1 MKINNFSLQGA
12 SLDGIILAAVKIVTI
27 GLGLITTRLLSQYLS
42 IFDYGTYSL
51 IQLVVSSTVSI
62 TILGM
67 MDGINYF
74 FCSEKDEGKRD
85 AYIATIYLLQF
96 SVSLLAGCVI
106 VCAGGQICLYLG
118 TAEARRLMIYAAVLP
133 FLQNILS
140 MTQVLMLSVGKAKV
154 LAVRNLVISLLRLLI
169 VILVIVFVGSV
180 GIILFMTCILDA
192 AQIIVFFFML
202 KKSGCIVHLRKASIQ
217 LLRPIIHYCLPM
229 AVYTA
234 LNTINRD
241 CDKYI
246 IAAMTNTETL
256 AVYTN
261 ASKKLPFDLITSSFI
276 TVLLPKITRLISN
289 KEEQETVKVYRA
301 FLEFSYSSTIILAC
315 GAIAAAPQLMNLL
328 YTEKYLSG
336 ISIFVVY
343 ILVDIMQFTNIT
355 LILSAS
361 GKAKTL
367 MLLSGGSIVLNIGM
381 NFLLFHL
388 LGVIGPAIAT
398 LLITSLTGAAI
409 LYFSAKKLGTRI
421 TGFFDFRY
429 LIRLLAENIAAVTVL
444 ACLRNLLESA
454 GLNNLLILLLICG
467 TYYVILL
474 ALNKKRLIVNL
485 KEIG

>member
-1 MKINNFSLQGA
+1 MKINNFSLKGA
-12 SLDGIILAAVKIVTI
+12 SLDGIILTAVKVMTM

-106 VCAGGQICLYLG
+106 AFAGGQICSYLG
-118 TAEARRLMIYAAVLP
+118 TPEAKRLMTYAAVLP

-140 MTQVLMLSVGKAKV
+140 MTQILMLSVGKAKV

-202 KKSGCIVHLRKASIQ
+202 NKSGCIVRLRKASVH
-217 LLRPIIHYCLPM
+217 LLRSIIHYCLPM

-234 LNTINRD
+234 LITINRD
-241 CDKYI
+241 CDKYV
-246 IAAMTNTETL
+246 IAAMTYTETL

-289 KEEQETVKVYRA
+289 KEKQETVNVYRA
-301 FLEFSYSSTIILAC
+301 FLEFSYSSTTILAC
-315 GAIAAAPQLMNLL
+315 GAITAAPQLMNLL
-328 YTEKYLSG
+328 YTEKYLTG
-336 ISIFVVY
+336 IGIFVVY
-343 ILVDIMQFTNIT
+343 ILVDIMQFANIT

-361 GKAKTL
+361 GKTKTL
-367 MLLSGGSIVLNIGM
+367 MCISACSIVLNMGVNI
-381 NFLLFHL
+381 LLFHL

-398 LLITSLTGAAI
+398 LLITSLTGASI
-409 LYFSAKKLGTRI
+409 LHFSAKELGTGI
-421 TGFFDFRY
+421 AGFFDFRY
-429 LIRLLAENIAAVTVL
+429 LIRFLTENIAAVCVMVS
-444 ACLRNLLESA
+444 LRKLLESA
-454 GLNNLLILLLICG
+454 GVNNLLILLLICG
-467 TYYVILL
+467 MYYVMLL
-474 ALNKKRLIVNL
+474 TLNGKRMIKNL
-485 KEIG
+485 QKIS

>member
-1 MKINNFSLQGA
+1 MKINNFSLKGA
-12 SLDGIILAAVKIVTI
+12 SLDGIILTSVKVMTI
-27 GLGLITTRLLSQYLS
+27 ALGLITTRLLSQYLS

-74 FCSEKDEGKRD
+74 FCSEKDEEKRD

-106 VCAGGQICLYLG
+106 AFAGGQICSYLG
-118 TAEARRLMIYAAVLP
+118 TPEAKRLITYAAVLP

-140 MTQVLMLSVGKAKV
+140 MTQVLMLSVGKAKI
-154 LAVRNLVISLLRLLI
+154 LAVRNLAISLLRLLI

-202 KKSGCIVHLRKASIQ
+202 KKSGCVVRLWKASAQ
-217 LLRPIIHYCLPM
+217 LLRTIIHYCLPM

-289 KEEQETVKVYRA
+289 KEKQETVKVYRA

-315 GAIAAAPQLMNLL
+315 GAIAVAPQLMNLL

-361 GKAKTL
+361 GKTKTL

-409 LYFSAKKLGTRI
+409 LYFSAKELGTRI

-444 ACLRNLLESA
+444 ACLRNLLESE

>member
-1 MKINNFSLQGA
+1 MTQKPLVLYNGEAYRIIDCRERHGLERIYYRSCQKYYVQLAKEARLVIYNSEMLKQNYENKYVFFGESVVAYNSAESNFS
-12 SLDGIILAAVKIVTI
+12 D
-27 GLGLITTRLLSQYLS
+27 
-42 IFDYGTYSL
+42 
-51 IQLVVSSTVSI
+51 
-62 TILGM
+62 
-67 MDGINYF
+67 
-74 FCSEKDEGKRD
+74 
-85 AYIATIYLLQF
+85 
-96 SVSLLAGCVI
+96 
-106 VCAGGQICLYLG
+106 
-118 TAEARRLMIYAAVLP
+118 
-133 FLQNILS
+133 
-140 MTQVLMLSVGKAKV
+140 
-154 LAVRNLVISLLRLLI
+154 
-169 VILVIVFVGSV
+169 
-180 GIILFMTCILDA
+180 
-192 AQIIVFFFML
+192 
-202 KKSGCIVHLRKASIQ
+202 
-217 LLRPIIHYCLPM
+217 
-229 AVYTA
+229 
-234 LNTINRD
+234 
-241 CDKYI
+241 
-246 IAAMTNTETL
+246 
-256 AVYTN
+256 YTN

-289 KEEQETVKVYRA
+289 KEKQETVKVYRA

-361 GKAKTL
+361 GKTKTL

>member
-1 MKINNFSLQGA
+1 MAHFENKTLLITGGTGSFGNAVLNRILSTDIGEIRILSRDEKKQDDMRHEYQAKMPAVSGKIKFYIGDVRDYNSIVSAFRGVDYVFHAAALKQVPSCEFYPME
-12 SLDGIILAAVKIVTI
+12 AVKTNIQGSDNVISACVENHVQKAIFLSTDKAAYPI
-27 GLGLITTRLLSQYLS
+27 NAMGMTKAVMEKDVIARSRQMLPGDPILCLTR
-42 IFDYGTYSL
+42 YGNVMGSRGSVIPL
-51 IQLVVSSTVSI
+51 
-62 TILGM
+62 
-67 MDGINYF
+67 
-74 FCSEKDEGKRD
+74 FCEQIDEGKQLTITNPEMTRFMMTLND
-85 AYIATIYLLQF
+85 AVDL
-96 SVSLLAGCVI
+96 V
-106 VCAGGQICLYLG
+106 LY
-118 TAEARRLMIYAAVLP
+118 
-133 FLQNILS
+133 
-140 MTQVLMLSVGKAKV
+140 
-154 LAVRNLVISLLRLLI
+154 
-169 VILVIVFVGSV
+169 
-180 GIILFMTCILDA
+180 
-192 AQIIVFFFML
+192 
-202 KKSGCIVHLRKASIQ
+202 
-217 LLRPIIHYCLPM
+217 
-229 AVYTA
+229 
-234 LNTINRD
+234 
-241 CDKYI
+241 
-246 IAAMTNTETL
+246 
-256 AVYTN
+256 
-261 ASKKLPFDLITSSFI
+261 
-276 TVLLPKITRLISN
+276 
-289 KEEQETVKVYRA
+289 A
-301 FLEFSYSSTIILAC
+301 FEH
-315 GAIAAAPQLMNLL
+315 
-328 YTEKYLSG
+328 TEKYLSG

-361 GKAKTL
+361 GKTKTL

>member
-1 MKINNFSLQGA
+1 MKINSFSLRGA
-12 SLDGIILAAVKIVTI
+12 SLDGMILTAVKVMTM
-27 GLGLITTRLLSQYLS
+27 GLSLITTRLLSQYLS
-42 IFDYGTYSL
+42 VFDYGTYSL
-51 IQLVVSSTVSI
+51 IQLVVSSIASI

-67 MDGINYF
+67 MDGINFF
-74 FCSEKDEGKRD
+74 FCSEKDEEKRD
-85 AYIATIYLLQF
+85 AYIATIYLLQV

-106 VCAGGQICLYLG
+106 VCAGGQICSYLG
-118 TAEARRLMIYAAVLP
+118 TPEAKRLMIYAAVLP

-169 VILVIVFVGSV
+169 VILVIALVGSV
-180 GIILFMTCILDA
+180 GIILFLTCILDA
-192 AQIIVFFFML
+192 AQILVFFFML
-202 KKSGCIVHLRKASIQ
+202 QKSGCIVRMRKVTVQ
-217 LLRPIIHYCLPM
+217 LIKPIVHYCLPM

-289 KEEQETVKVYRA
+289 KEKRETVNVYHA
-301 FLEFSYSSTIILAC
+301 FLEFSYSSTVIFAC
-315 GAIAAAPQLMNLL
+315 GAIAAAPQLMRLL

-336 ISIFVVY
+336 TSIFVIY

-361 GKAKTL
+361 GRTKTL
-367 MLLSGGSIVLNIGM
+367 MFISGCSIVLNIGL
-381 NFLLFHL
+381 NNLLFNL
-388 LGVIGPAIAT
+388 LGTIGPAIAT
-398 LLITSLTGAAI
+398 LLITSLTGSAI
-409 LYFSAKKLGTRI
+409 LHFSAEALGVRATD
-421 TGFFDFRY
+421 FFDFRY
-429 LIRLLAENIAAVTVL
+429 LIRFLTENAAAVSVMTY
-444 ACLRNLLESA
+444 LRRLLESA
-454 GLNNLLILLLICG
+454 GLNDLLILLLICG
-467 TYYVILL
+467 MYYVTLL
-474 ALNKKRLIVNL
+474 MLNGKKMIMNMQ
-485 KEIG
+485 KIS

>member
-1 MKINNFSLQGA
+1 MKINNFSLKGA
-12 SLDGIILAAVKIVTI
+12 SLDGIILTSVKVMTI
-27 GLGLITTRLLSQYLS
+27 ALGLITTRLLSQYLS

-74 FCSEKDEGKRD
+74 FCSEKDEEKRD

-106 VCAGGQICLYLG
+106 AFAGGQICSYLG
-118 TAEARRLMIYAAVLP
+118 TPEAKRLITYAAVLP

-140 MTQVLMLSVGKAKV
+140 MTQVLMLSVGKAKI
-154 LAVRNLVISLLRLLI
+154 LAVRNLAISLLRLLI

-202 KKSGCIVHLRKASIQ
+202 KKSGCVVRLWKASAQ
-217 LLRPIIHYCLPM
+217 LLRTIIHYCLPM

-289 KEEQETVKVYRA
+289 KEKQETVKVYRA

-315 GAIAAAPQLMNLL
+315 GAIAVAPQLMNLL

-361 GKAKTL
+361 GKTKAL
-367 MLLSGGSIVLNIGM
+367 MILSGCSIVLNIGM

-409 LYFSAKKLGTRI
+409 LYFSAKELGTRI

>member
-1 MKINNFSLQGA
+1 
-12 SLDGIILAAVKIVTI
+12 
-27 GLGLITTRLLSQYLS
+27 
-42 IFDYGTYSL
+42 
-51 IQLVVSSTVSI
+51 
-62 TILGM
+62 
-67 MDGINYF
+67 
-74 FCSEKDEGKRD
+74 
-85 AYIATIYLLQF
+85 
-96 SVSLLAGCVI
+96 
-106 VCAGGQICLYLG
+106 
-118 TAEARRLMIYAAVLP
+118 
-133 FLQNILS
+133 
-140 MTQVLMLSVGKAKV
+140 
-154 LAVRNLVISLLRLLI
+154 
-169 VILVIVFVGSV
+169 
-180 GIILFMTCILDA
+180 
-192 AQIIVFFFML
+192 
-202 KKSGCIVHLRKASIQ
+202 
-217 LLRPIIHYCLPM
+217 
-229 AVYTA
+229 
-234 LNTINRD
+234 
-241 CDKYI
+241 
-246 IAAMTNTETL
+246 
-256 AVYTN
+256 
-261 ASKKLPFDLITSSFI
+261 
-276 TVLLPKITRLISN
+276 
-289 KEEQETVKVYRA
+289 
-301 FLEFSYSSTIILAC
+301 
-315 GAIAAAPQLMNLL
+315 MNLL